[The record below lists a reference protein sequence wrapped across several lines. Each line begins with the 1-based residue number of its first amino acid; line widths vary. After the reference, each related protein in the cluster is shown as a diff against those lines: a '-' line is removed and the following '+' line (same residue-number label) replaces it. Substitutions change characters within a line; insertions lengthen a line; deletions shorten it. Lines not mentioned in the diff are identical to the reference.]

1 MLNAER
7 KFSLFNAS
15 GIAPMRLL
23 LEKSSTCRFVRLH
36 TDIGICPVRALKLKL
51 RETRDF
57 SWPISEGISPVNLLL
72 LRSSTLAK
80 AMGMRY

>member
-7 KFSLFNAS
+7 KCRLFNAA

-51 RETRDF
+51 RERRDF
-57 SWPISEGISPVNLLL
+57 SWPAGISPVNLLS
-72 LRSSTLAK
+72 LRSSTSAK